1 METDDS
7 DNALKMLLQADVGTR
22 VLFLGTLFL
31 TKSTAWATSV
41 LIATATRPRYAPL
54 LYGGAGGYVLR
65 RFRSTFP
72 SATRRIDALAARASR
87 SRSAQFLGKATG
99 TDPAQMA
106 PAAAEAQ
113 EKNRKYMK
121 IQEALRSM
129 LSRQTTDTNYR
140 STMEQHS
147 MYMFFFS

>member
-1 METDDS
+1 MGTDDS

-113 EKNRKYMK
+113 ELNWLKYASRSHRKIFQK
-121 IQEALRSM
+121 HVE
-129 LSRQTTDTNYR
+129 
-140 STMEQHS
+140 
-147 MYMFFFS
+147 